1 MINKKGKQRH
11 LESVFSILDWIN
23 NNNNNSNSK
32 RSIYKVYIYVTEIK

>member
-23 NNNNNSNSK
+23 NNNSNSK

>member
-23 NNNNNSNSK
+23 NNSNSK
-32 RSIYKVYIYVTEIK
+32 TSIYKVYIYVTEIK